1 MQLLEIPSITPD
13 LLLEELVLSEAHA
26 VVRGEAVVA
35 LTQAAINETL
45 LMPEMTDGNP
55 SGPQPGGKG
64 RERPQGPS
72 RPPSRP

>member
-13 LLLEELVLSEAHA
+13 LLLEELVLSEA
-26 VVRGEAVVA
+26 VVV

-64 RERPQGPS
+64 RERPQGPN